1 MSQSHKDSGVIYWFS
16 RNHVAANFLMAL
28 IVVIGFGTWP
38 TIKKEIFPEV
48 SIDAVAIS
56 VPYPNA
62 TPDEV
67 EKGIVI
73 PIEEAIQDVDG
84 IDVIRSTARQSYGT
98 VTVEVATGYDVRN
111 VMDDV
116 KTRIDAIQNLAEE
129 AEEPILQ
136 EILMKAQVMS
146 IAVSAE
152 ADEGTLRTIAERV
165 RTDLLNYRGGEQQV
179 TQASLTGIRDYEI
192 SIEVPEQTL
201 RQYGIN
207 MDVIANAVKKASLDL
222 PGGSV
227 RTEGGEVLLRANARK
242 YTAPEFA
249 PIPVITR
256 EDGSTVT
263 LGEIAT
269 IRDGFEEDLINTQ
282 FDKEPAVLINV
293 YRVGGED
300 TLQIANT
307 VRSFI
312 KDYGKTKLPTG
323 VELKVWKDDSSY
335 LDGRLKLLAKNGL
348 VGLLLV
354 ILVLTLFLRPSL
366 ALLVAIGIPVSFAG
380 AIALMPYTGISI
392 NMISLF
398 AFILVLGIVVDD
410 AIVVGENVYSRM
422 RRGEH
427 PRDAAPRGTR
437 EVGIVVIF
445 GILTTAMAFTPML
458 GLSGVSGK
466 IWPNIPLI
474 VIPTL
479 LFSLFQSKLI
489 LPSHLA
495 CLKPASEQKEPG
507 PILRFQ
513 HIFSRGLEDFVDRF
527 YRPVLRVCLRN
538 RYIVLASFVSLFI
551 VTVGTIRSGHIKF
564 IFFPEVETDV
574 INAKLKMAEGV
585 SFQKTAEA
593 IRLVEEKGLEL
604 SKEFPLESGKPL
616 VKHMLA
622 STGTQPLVEGMGN
635 VDRVPKGSNIGEVT
649 IELIGAVERDG
660 IEGVEIVSRWREMVG
675 DVSGAIELIFATES
689 AAGGNAID
697 LEIIGDNITE
707 LREATQLAK
716 EALASYDGV
725 IDLSDSD
732 IEGKRELQLEL
743 LPAGKI
749 LGLRLGD
756 IARQVR
762 QGFYGEEIQRLQRG
776 KDEVKVFVRYP
787 RDERTSMADLE
798 NMEIR
803 LSDGSEAPFTEV
815 ASAKFSR
822 ADATIQRTD
831 QRRAIRITA
840 DVDKAQGTNATEIVR
855 ELTSGNQTHSDIKV
869 WGNNLRNWIR
879 ARRGMEPIPLP
890 EIKKGALTLIEEQFA
905 GVNYSF
911 EGEQKDQAQ
920 SISEMGRKAVLAIL
934 GMYVL
939 MAIPL
944 RSYIQPMIV
953 MCVIPFGLV
962 GAVIGHLLLGFNFS
976 IMSMCGIVALAGVV
990 VNDSLVLVDYVNRKR
1005 AEGLSLHDAA
1015 WEAGAARFRPI
1026 LLTSLTTFA
1035 GLTPMLLETDVQAL
1049 FLVPMAVSLSFGILF
1064 ATLITLIL
1072 VPAVYLMLEDAGLAR
1087 QRRKKRREE
1096 RRNKTS
1102 ISLPDPAH

>member
-1 MSQSHKDSGVIYWFS
+1 MSELNKDSGIIHWFS
-16 RNHVAANFLMAL
+16 RNHVAANFLMLL

-38 TIKKEIFPEV
+38 EIKKEIFPEV
-48 SIDAVAIS
+48 SIDAVSIS

-67 EKGIVI
+67 EKGIIV
-73 PIEEAIQDVDG
+73 PIEETIQDVDG
-84 IDVIRSTARQSYGT
+84 IDVIRSVASQGYGNVTA
-98 VTVEVATGYDVRN
+98 EAATGYDVRSI
-111 VMDDV
+111 MDDI
-116 KTRIDAIQNLAEE
+116 KTRIDAIQNMAEE
-129 AEEPILQ
+129 AEKPMLH
-136 EILMKAQVMS
+136 EILIKAQVMS

-152 ADEGTLRTIAERV
+152 TDEATLRTIAERV
-165 RTDLLNYRGGEQQV
+165 RTDLLNYRGAKQQV
-179 TQASLTGIRDYEI
+179 TQASLTGMRDYEI
-192 SIEVPEQTL
+192 SIEIPQQRL
-201 RQYGIN
+201 REFEIS
-207 MDVIANAVKKASLDL
+207 MDMVAMAVRKASLDL
-222 PGGSV
+222 PGGSL
-227 RTEGGEVLLRANARK
+227 RTDGGEILLRANARK

-249 PIPVITR
+249 LIPVITR
-256 EDGSTVT
+256 ADGSTVT

-269 IRDGFEEDLINTQ
+269 IRDGFEEDPINTR
-282 FDKEPAVLINV
+282 FDNVPAVLINV
-293 YRVGGED
+293 YRVGEED
-300 TLQIANT
+300 TLKIAET

-312 KDYGKTKLPTG
+312 KSYSETKLPAG
-323 VELKVWKDDSSY
+323 VVLEIWKDDSSY
-335 LDGRLKLLAKNGL
+335 LDGRLRLLAKNGL
-348 VGLLLV
+348 FGLLLV
-354 ILVLTLFLRPSL
+354 ILVLALFLRPSL

-380 AIALMPYTGISI
+380 AIALMPWTGISI

-410 AIVVGENVYSRM
+410 AIIVGENVYRRM

-427 PRDAAPRGTR
+427 PRDAAPRGTL
-437 EVGIVVIF
+437 EVGIIVVF

-495 CLKPASEQKEPG
+495 CLKPSSEQKSPG
-507 PILRFQ
+507 PVLRFQ
-513 HIFSRGLEDFVDRF
+513 HIFSRGLENFVDRC
-527 YRPVLRVCLRN
+527 YRPVLRVCLKN
-538 RYIVLASFVSLFI
+538 RYIVLATFISLFI

-593 IRLVEEKGLEL
+593 IRLIEEKGLQL
-604 SKEFPLESGKPL
+604 NKEFPLRSGQPI

-622 STGTQPLVEGMGN
+622 STGSQPLVQGMGN
-635 VDRVPKGSNIGEVT
+635 VNSSPKGTNIGEVT
-649 IELIGAVERDG
+649 IELIGAVERKG
-660 IEGVEIVSRWREMVG
+660 IEGLDIVSRWRELVG
-675 DVSGAIELIFATES
+675 DISGATELIFATES

-697 LEIIGDNITE
+697 LEIIGDDIEE
-707 LREATQLAK
+707 LREAAHLAK
-716 EALASYDGV
+716 EALAEYDGV
-725 IDLSDSD
+725 IDLADSD
-732 IEGKRELQLEL
+732 VEGKRELQLEL

-749 LGLRLGD
+749 LGLRLED

-762 QGFYGEEIQRLQRG
+762 QGFYGDEIQRLQRG

-787 RDERTSMADLE
+787 RNERTSIADLE
-798 NMEIR
+798 NIKIR
-803 LSDGSEAPFTEV
+803 LDDGSEV
-815 ASAKFSR
+815 ATASFGR

-840 DVDKAQGTNATEIVR
+840 DVDKSQGANATEIVR
-855 ELTSGNQTHSDIKV
+855 ELTSGNEARSYIKF
-869 WGNNLRNWIR
+869 WGHNLRNWFR
-879 ARRGMEPIPLP
+879 ERRGLEKVAIP
-890 EIKKGALTLIEEQFA
+890 EIEKGALTLLEENFA

-920 SISEMGRKAVLAIL
+920 SIKEMGSKAVLALL

-976 IMSMCGIVALAGVV
+976 IMSMCGVVALAGVV

-1005 AEGLSLHDAA
+1005 TAGLSLHDAA

-1072 VPAVYLMLEDAGLAR
+1072 VPAVYLTLEDAKLIR
-1087 QRRKKRREE
+1087 KRYQQRKISR
-1096 RRNKTS
+1096 TS
-1102 ISLPDPAH
+1102 EAISPATEA